1 MRKATPIGRPWKR
14 ALDGFTSYR
23 ERSFWI
29 PISDATCVKEDL
41 SIVSK
46 PPALHQSQ
54 VDQLTIHLEQLHAAM
69 ECRLVGVAAPSTG
82 WLGTTWSNHPC
93 EALPRGDPKTL
104 PQGDAKG
111 EPDMKEG
118 RGPIDNGSDRPVP
131 KVPEGKE
138 EFIPTKLSMSP
149 HLDGLRWGLPP
160 RDGSGQVG
168 SHLPPKKYEV
178 PVRISSGYETLT
190 SAPST
195 SSMLMTAWFSCATK
209 FTSCQKPSFRRYP
222 RQERRVL

>member
-1 MRKATPIGRPWKR
+1 MRGQEAIIPRWETQELGPEGRSLRNAIPITGRPWKR
-14 ALDGFTSYR
+14 ALEGVTSWR
-23 ERSFWI
+23 ERGFWI

-69 ECRLVGVAAPSTG
+69 ERRLVGVAARSTG

-93 EALPRGDPKTL
+93 EALPRETPATL

-118 RGPIDNGSDRPVP
+118 S
-131 KVPEGKE
+131 KEG
-138 EFIPTKLSMSP
+138 
-149 HLDGLRWGLPP
+149 
-160 RDGSGQVG
+160 GQ
-168 SHLPPKKYEV
+168 
-178 PVRISSGYETLT
+178 
-190 SAPST
+190 
-195 SSMLMTAWFSCATK
+195 
-209 FTSCQKPSFRRYP
+209 
-222 RQERRVL
+222 